1 MQRVPTDL
9 QKLHNDNDHCNDD
22 DHCNVNDTD
31 GYDDNRDDVNDEDV
45 VADADADVASH
56 RVGVDWT
63 RKFIR
68 SETRVSLK
76 NAHFRDGEKIA
87 FFEEL

>member
-9 QKLHNDNDHCNDD
+9 QKLHNDNDHCN
-22 DHCNVNDTD
+22 VND
-31 GYDDNRDDVNDEDV
+31 YDDNRDDVNDDDDV

-56 RVGVDWT
+56 CVGVDLT

-68 SETRVSLK
+68 SESRVSLK

>member
-1 MQRVPTDL
+1 MK
-9 QKLHNDNDHCNDD
+9 KLPNDNDHCN
-22 DHCNVNDTD
+22 VND
-31 GYDDNRDDVNDEDV
+31 YDDNRDDVSDDDDDDV

-56 RVGVDWT
+56 CVGVDLT